1 MYHTRRGLTIIL
13 LQPALLTPLTGPPE
27 SGIISSM
34 KDENIKTGPALA
46 LCPDYEPETVRK
58 ALETVIEAAGG
69 LDWVK
74 PGMRVGIKLNLCTA
88 RKPEAAATTHPVPA
102 AELTR
107 MLVERGAE
115 VVLGDSP
122 GGPFAAP
129 LIHRL
134 YETTGLRLCQEAGG
148 KLNEDFG
155 HTEVEY
161 PEGKSLRRFACVD
174 WLRSCD
180 AVINFCK
187 LKSHGMMGMTAAVKN
202 LYGVI
207 PGTQKSEYHFR
218 HEDPMN
224 FADMLIDLNEY
235 VRPCLCLC
243 DAVEIMEGN
252 GPTMGTPRRF
262 GLLLAGRDPYRLDR
276 LCAALL
282 GLKEREIPYLEA
294 AKRRGL
300 LASEE
305 PELAAMAA
313 PYALRDF
320 QRSGAT
326 SSWFARSEEDRGL
339 RKLLKQGMYVVFRS
353 RPKPGKDCV
362 GCGKCARDCPASAIT
377 IRKGRARIDRKACI
391 RCFCCQEFC
400 PTGAM
405 KVQRSPAAR
414 LVGR

>member
-1 MYHTRRGLTIIL
+1 MDRTEPL
-13 LQPALLTPLTGPPE
+13 L
-27 SGIISSM
+27 
-34 KDENIKTGPALA
+34 PALA
-46 LCPDYEPETVRK
+46 PCRDYAPETVRR
-58 ALETVIEAAGG
+58 ALESVIEAAGG
-69 LDWVK
+69 LDWVR

-88 RKPEAAATTHPVPA
+88 RKPEAAATTHPVLA

-107 MLVERGAE
+107 MLIARGAV

-122 GGPFAAP
+122 GGPFVAP
-129 LIHRL
+129 LIRRL
-134 YETTGLRLCQEAGG
+134 YEVTGLRLCEEAGG
-148 KLNEDFG
+148 TLNEDFG
-155 HTEVEY
+155 YSEVDA
-161 PEGKSLRRFACVD
+161 PAGKSLRRFACVD

-207 PGTQKSEYHFR
+207 PGTHKSEYHFQY
-218 HEDPMN
+218 EDPMN
-224 FADMLIDLNEY
+224 FADMLVDLNEF
-235 VRPCLCLC
+235 VRPCLNLC

-252 GPTMGTPRRF
+252 GPTMGTPRHL

-282 GLKEREIPYLEA
+282 GLKESEIPYLEA

-300 LASEE
+300 LQPDE
-305 PELAAMAA
+305 PEIAAMAA

-326 SSWFARSEEDRGL
+326 ASWFARSEDDHGL
-339 RKLLKQGMYVVFRS
+339 RKLLKQGMYLVFRS
-353 RPKPGKDCV
+353 RPVPDRSCS
-362 GCGKCARDCPASAIT
+362 GCGKCARDCPASAIR
-377 IRKGRARIDRKACI
+377 IVRGRARIDRHACI

-405 KVQRSPAAR
+405 KVQRSFAAK
-414 LVGR
+414 LSGR

>member
-1 MYHTRRGLTIIL
+1 MGEERT
-13 LQPALLTPLTGPPE
+13 
-27 SGIISSM
+27 
-34 KDENIKTGPALA
+34 DFPALA
-46 LCPDYEPETVRK
+46 PCPDYDPASLRR
-58 ALETVIEAAGG
+58 ALESVIRDAGG

-74 PGMRVGIKLNLCTA
+74 PGMRIGVKLNLCA
-88 RKPEAAATTHPVPA
+88 AKRPEAAATTHPAAA
-102 AELTR
+102 AELTK
-107 MLVERGAE
+107 MLMERGAE

-129 LIHRL
+129 LMHRL
-134 YETTGLRLCQEAGG
+134 YEVTGLRLCEEAGG

-155 HTEVEY
+155 YTEVDC
-161 PEGKSLRRFACVD
+161 PGGKSLRRFAYVD

-207 PGTQKSEYHFR
+207 PGTHKSEYHYR
-218 HEDPMN
+218 YEDPMR
-224 FADMLIDLNEY
+224 FADMLVDLNEY
-235 VRPCLCLC
+235 VKPRLCLC

-252 GPTMGTPRRF
+252 GPTMGTPRHL
-262 GLLLAGRDPYRLDR
+262 GLMLACRDPYRLDR

-282 GLKEREIPYLEA
+282 GVKEGEIPYLEA

-300 LASEE
+300 LAAAE
-305 PELAAMAA
+305 PEIPEMAA

-326 SSWFARSEEDRGL
+326 ASWFARSEDDRGL
-339 RKLLKQGMYVVFRS
+339 RKLAKRGMYVLFRS
-353 RPKPGKDCV
+353 RPTPGRDCV
-362 GCGKCARDCPASAIT
+362 GCGICARDCPASAIV
-377 IRKGRARIDRKACI
+377 IRGGRARIRRSACI

-405 KVQRSPAAR
+405 KVRRSLAAK
-414 LVGR
+414 LTGR

>member
-1 MYHTRRGLTIIL
+1 MEDRKDF
-13 LQPALLTPLTGPPE
+13 PALVPCRDYE
-27 SGIISSM
+27 SG
-34 KDENIKTGPALA
+34 E
-46 LCPDYEPETVRK
+46 VRK
-58 ALETVIEAAGG
+58 ALETAIRGAGG

-74 PGMRVGIKLNLCTA
+74 KGMRIGVKLNLCA
-88 RKPEAAATTHPVPA
+88 AKKPEAAATTHPALA

-107 MLVERGAE
+107 MLTERGAE

-129 LIHRL
+129 LMHRL
-134 YETTGLRLCQEAGG
+134 YEATGLRRCEEAGG

-155 HTEVEY
+155 YAEAEF
-161 PEGKSLRRFACVD
+161 PEGKSLRRFAYVD

-207 PGTQKSEYHFR
+207 PGTYKSEYHYL
-218 HEDPMN
+218 HEDPMR
-224 FADMLIDLNEY
+224 FADMLVDLNEY
-235 VRPCLCLC
+235 VKPRLRLC

-252 GPTMGTPRRF
+252 GPTMGTPRHL

-282 GLKEREIPYLEA
+282 DLKEREIPYLEA

-300 LASEE
+300 LAESE
-305 PELAAMAA
+305 PEIAEMAA
-313 PYALRDF
+313 PYALTDF
-320 QRSGAT
+320 RRSGAT
-326 SSWFARSEEDRGL
+326 ASWFARSEEDKGL
-339 RKLLKQGMYVVFRS
+339 RKLAKQGMYVLFRS
-353 RPKPGKDCV
+353 RPAPGRECT

-377 IRKGRARIDRKACI
+377 IRGGRAKIKRSACI

-414 LVGR
+414 ITVR